1 MGDLLGSPRA
11 AALFHFFLKSTDL
24 SRFNCC
30 GRRMRSELA
39 VEKHPNQAFI
49 PYSVKVSKNTQRAC
63 TLNETFVP

>member
-1 MGDLLGSPRA
+1 
-11 AALFHFFLKSTDL
+11 
-24 SRFNCC
+24 
-30 GRRMRSELA
+30 MRSELA